1 MKLIKYFLAWAF
13 LVVSSVGFF
22 SSAII
27 VEVPRAE
34 GNQDI
39 ILNWPD
45 QIRGDESTFFALIQ
59 RINEY
64 LWFGIGAVCMVFI
77 VIGWFKLMT
86 ANGKDEQLKAANKL
100 LMGAIIGILIAVLSY
115 SVIRLV
121 VNLFDNNWSAPV
133 PQQTTQQNNNP
144 SWPRN

>member
-1 MKLIKYFLAWAF
+1 M
-13 LVVSSVGFF
+13 G
-22 SSAII
+22 
-27 VEVPRAE
+27 
-34 GNQDI
+34 
-39 ILNWPD
+39 
-45 QIRGDESTFFALIQ
+45 
-59 RINEY
+59 
-64 LWFGIGAVCMVFI
+64 FI
-77 VIGWFKLMT
+77 VICWFKLKT